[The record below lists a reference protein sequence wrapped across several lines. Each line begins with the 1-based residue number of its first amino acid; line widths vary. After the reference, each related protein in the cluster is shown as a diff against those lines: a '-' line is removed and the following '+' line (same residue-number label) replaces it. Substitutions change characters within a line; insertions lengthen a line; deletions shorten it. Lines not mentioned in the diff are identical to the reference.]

1 MIDKLESKKSI
12 TENGFAVHTEKNRIN
27 LEIGIMNLDCNLDLT
42 ESDSGEQIRIS
53 LPSNAQDTLNFS
65 KPTTLSIIK

>member
-27 LEIGIMNLDCNLDLT
+27 LESGIMNLDCNLDLT